1 VTGSRAGNAAIA
13 GRVTVQPITDKEF
26 HSFQELIHRLVG
38 ISLSSAKRDLL
49 VNRLSPRMR
58 ELGIATFGAYFRR
71 IEEDEDERIHML
83 DRISTNETQ
92 FFREPRHFEFLEQTV
107 YPDWIARAEAG
118 KIPRKIKVWSSACST
133 GEEPYSL
140 AMSLLSN
147 FGPSWS
153 ISILATDISTRAL
166 AKAENATWSMERASH
181 IPPAMLKT
189 FMLRGT
195 RSQEGKMK
203 AGPEIRSIIEF
214 RRFNLNDESYP
225 YRGAFDLVFCR
236 NVLIYFNVA
245 GRQRVIDQLAS
256 CLAPGGL
263 LFLGHAETASG
274 ATTKLRPVVPTVY
287 RLIA

>member
-1 VTGSRAGNAAIA
+1 MTGSRAGNAAIA

-26 HSFQELIHRLVG
+26 HSIQELIHRLVG

-71 IEEDEDERIHML
+71 IDEDEDERIHML

-92 FFREPRHFEFLEQTV
+92 FFREPRHFEYLEQTV

-153 ISILATDISTRAL
+153 ISGTGRTR
-166 AKAENATWSMERASH
+166 
-181 IPPAMLKT
+181 
-189 FMLRGT
+189 
-195 RSQEGKMK
+195 
-203 AGPEIRSIIEF
+203 
-214 RRFNLNDESYP
+214 
-225 YRGAFDLVFCR
+225 
-236 NVLIYFNVA
+236 
-245 GRQRVIDQLAS
+245 LAS
-256 CLAPGGL
+256 RTP
-263 LFLGHAETASG
+263 S
-274 ATTKLRPVVPTVY
+274 
-287 RLIA
+287 